1 MVPMRASS
9 PEHGFTLLEAMVAMT
24 ILAMVILTL
33 LGVRTEALVD
43 ATEARNWR
51 LAKEIAN
58 EKMSELKAGA
68 RELPP
73 EPGRKPVDR
82 GDDELYQDFSY
93 EILVGER
100 RIMDWESDR
109 ARMLDYESSGER
121 TDRLEWQRERDAW
134 RRARQKG
141 MSIDDYRTSMEEQ
154 EFEDE
159 DDRVPTETDLEDVM
173 VVVYFP
179 NVRARKGESV
189 YAIREKVSTLAIQG
203 LTPEQAEILAKS
215 RGEENAKIKGTLTA
229 SPTGNASGATPSAPA
244 TGESR

>member
-1 MVPMRASS
+1 MVPIRGSR
-9 PEHGFTLLEAMVAMT
+9 PQNGFTLLEAMVAMT

-68 RELPP
+68 REMPP
-73 EPGRKPVDR
+73 EPGRNPVDH
-82 GDDELYQDFSY
+82 GDDELYKDFFY
-93 EILVGER
+93 EILIGEQ

-121 TDRLEWQRERDAW
+121 TDRLEWQREREAW

-141 MSIDDYRTSMEEQ
+141 MSIDDYRTSLEKERLEE
-154 EFEDE
+154 E
-159 DDRVPTETDLEDVM
+159 DDRVPSETDLEDVM

-203 LTPEQAEILAKS
+203 LTPEQAETLAKS
-215 RGEENAKIKGTLTA
+215 RGKGNTKIRGTLTA
-229 SPTGNASGATPSAPA
+229 SPTSSSSSPKSAST